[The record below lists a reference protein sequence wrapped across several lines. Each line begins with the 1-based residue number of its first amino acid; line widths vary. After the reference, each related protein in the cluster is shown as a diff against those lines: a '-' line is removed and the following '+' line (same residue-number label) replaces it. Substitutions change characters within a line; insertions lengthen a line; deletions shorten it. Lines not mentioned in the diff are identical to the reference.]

1 MIDVEVAYAIPE
13 LQVLVQLRLPIG
25 SNVGQAVNA
34 SGLQQQFPE
43 IDESSIAVGIFAK
56 PCQLDQVLAQGDRV
70 EIYRP
75 LLNDPKDARRQ
86 RAVKTAVAKR

>member
-1 MIDVEVAYAIPE
+1 MVDVEVVYATPE
-13 LQVLVQLRLPIG
+13 RQALVQLCLPVG
-25 SNVGQAVNA
+25 SNVGQAVSA
-34 SGLQQQFPE
+34 SGLKQQFPE
-43 IDESSIAVGIFAK
+43 IDEGSMAVGIFSK
-56 PCQLDQVLAQGDRV
+56 PCQLDQVLAQDDRV